1 MTISQHQVH
10 NQLVLTL
17 KGKLVE
23 KVRKTVQE
31 AFDQA
36 RASHHRDLVVN
47 LTEVP
52 FMDSSGLGFLARTHD
67 RLKQDQ
73 GQLTLV
79 CPPGYVL
86 DLLKLSNFHT
96 LMAIVATEQEIEEK
110 VAEPSR

>member
-36 RASHHRDLVVN
+36 RAGHHRDLVVN

-73 GQLTLV
+73 GQLGLGRTPTLV
-79 CPPGYVL
+79 
-86 DLLKLSNFHT
+86 DERISETQSHLLQKIT
-96 LMAIVATEQEIEEK
+96 AVPEETF
-110 VAEPSR
+110 